1 MRVLYIG
8 QSGDDVRAWQ
18 VFLRGLI
25 PTSVIESSGV
35 FDDTTKAETRGFQRA
50 SGVTSDGVVGPLTLS
65 KALAV
70 GFNPLS
76 DDRTSENSSSW
87 PAPPAFGPMSAHDR
101 QTIFGVFSYIS
112 APVPGNPEAI
122 QITNGWATSNIVYP
136 VIPQF
141 ANVSGAPG
149 SGKVPF
155 HAVAVPQFIKLWA
168 DWEQAGLLPRIL
180 TWGGSWVPRF
190 VRGSRVYLSNHS
202 WGTAFDINVQWNMLG
217 SMPALK
223 GQKGSIRELV
233 EIANDNGFY
242 WGGHFGGRPDG
253 MHFEVAKVMP

>member
-18 VFLRGLI
+18 VFLRGLV
-25 PTSVIESSGV
+25 PTSVIQTSGV
-35 FDDTTKAETRGFQRA
+35 FDDTTKAETQGFQRA
-50 SGVTSDGVVGPLTLS
+50 SGVTPDGVVGTVTLS
-65 KALAV
+65 EAMAV

-76 DDRTSENSSSW
+76 DDRTGEDSSSW
-87 PAPPAFGPMSAHDR
+87 PPAPAFGPMSASDR
-101 QTIFGVFSYIS
+101 QRIFGVFSYVS

-122 QITNGWATSNIVYP
+122 QITNGWATSNIIHVT
-136 VIPQF
+136 IPQLC
-141 ANVSGAPG
+141 NVVGAPG
-149 SGKVPF
+149 SGIVPF
-155 HAVAVPQFIKLWA
+155 HRAAANQLVKLWA
-168 DWEQAGLLPRIL
+168 DWEQAGLLTFAL
-180 TWGGSWVPRF
+180 TWAGSWVPRF

-202 WGTAFDINVQWNMLG
+202 WGTAFDINAQWNMLG

-223 GQKGSIRELV
+223 GQKGSVRELV

-253 MHFEVAKVMP
+253 MHLEIARIIP